1 MIGIADYGIYIPV
14 NRLDRKVLAEAFN
27 KTVSSGEKSVA
38 NYDEDSITMSVAAAV
53 ECMQNNDA
61 ANLGAVFFA
70 TTTSP
75 YKEKQG
81 AAVLSGVLDVSQHI
95 RTADFTDSLR
105 AGSSA
110 MLSAIDAASLGT
122 QTLVAVGDCRLGA
135 PDGENE
141 INFGDGAAVFLLSNT
156 DVIAKIVGSHSVAVD
171 FHDAWRSDS
180 DVFVRN
186 WEERF
191 CVTQGYIP
199 FVVSA
204 VQGVLEKTKLKPDQ
218 FAKIVNYGATER
230 YQIDVALKLMFKHEQ
245 IQDGFFNATGN
256 MGAAHAFVMLAA
268 ALDDAKPGDK
278 LLLVTYGEGCDAI
291 VLEVTE
297 AIQNRKSKRTVRQWL
312 EHKKTNLSYTKYLRW
327 RNLLHAEPPRR
338 PEQKRAS
345 QPDYFRKC
353 KNNHALYGCR
363 CKKCGIPQFPKE
375 RVCANCGAIDQME
388 AYKFLGRSA
397 KIATFT
403 MDYLTVSH
411 DPPLVIVVVD
421 FDGGGRLM
429 TTLVDCDFDKVSVD
443 MPVNMSYRKIFTVE
457 GAATYFWKAIPS
469 VEGGRS

>member
-1 MIGIADYGIYIPV
+1 MVGIADYGIYIPV

-27 KTVSSGEKSVA
+27 KTVSPGEKAVA
-38 NYDEDSITMSVAAAV
+38 NYDEDSITMSVAAAI
-53 ECMQNNDA
+53 ECMNDKDVS
-61 ANLGAVFFA
+61 NLGAVFFA

-81 AAVLSGVLDVSQHI
+81 AAVISAVLDVKRHI

-110 MLSAIDAASLGT
+110 MLSAIDAATLGT

-141 INFGDGAAVFLLSNT
+141 INFGDGAAALLLSDK
-156 DVIAKIVGSHSVAVD
+156 DVIAKVVGSYSVAVD

-199 FVVSA
+199 FVVAA
-204 VQGVLEKTKLKPDQ
+204 VEGVLEKTKLKPDQ

-230 YQIDVALKLMFKHEQ
+230 YQIDVAVRLMFKHEQ
-245 IQDGFFNATGN
+245 IQNGFFNAAGN
-256 MGAAHAFVMLAA
+256 MGAAHAFVMLAS
-268 ALDDAKPGDK
+268 ALDEAKPGDK

-297 AIQNRKSKRTVRQWL
+297 AIQNRKNKRTVRQCL
-312 EHKKTNLSYTKYLRW
+312 EHKKPNLSYTKYLRW
-327 RNLLHAEPPRR
+327 RNLLHFEPPRR
-338 PEQKRAS
+338 PEQRRSS
-345 QPDYFRKC
+345 QPDYFRKY
-353 KNNHALYGCR
+353 KKNHALYGCR
-363 CKKCGIPQFPKE
+363 CKKCGTPQFPKE
-375 RVCANCGAIDQME
+375 RVCANCGTVDQME
-388 AYKFLGRSA
+388 DYKFLGRRA

-411 DPPLVIVVVD
+411 DPPLVIVILD

-429 TTLVDCDFDKVSVD
+429 TTLIDCDFEKVAVG
-443 MPVNMSYRKIFTVE
+443 MPVYMSYRRIFTAE
-457 GAATYFWKAIPS
+457 GAATYFWKAIP
-469 VEGGRS
+469 VTEGERS